1 MDGLLEILMD
11 SLLEMVVVVAKVTT
25 LEGPYGWCPH
35 LISVSLDQRQENHA

>member
-11 SLLEMVVVVAKVTT
+11 SLLEMVVVVAKVTK

>member
-1 MDGLLEILMD
+1 MNGLPRSLMD